1 VVISAIYGLRAA
13 ARIFFGPPSE
23 QLAKVTAEHPPA
35 DLGWLER
42 LPALILLAALLFFG
56 FYPKALSQPVDQ
68 ALNPT
73 VVQKILPVQPSS
85 PRP

>member
-1 VVISAIYGLRAA
+1 MVISAIYGLRAV
-13 ARIFFGPPSE
+13 ARVFFGPPSE
-23 QLAKVTAEHPPA
+23 QLQRVTAAHPPA

-56 FYPKALSQPVDQ
+56 FYPRALSLPVDQ
-68 ALNPT
+68 ALNPAP
-73 VVQKILPVQPSS
+73 VEKIGPAHSTS